1 MNPVDRVTET
11 GLGRRRGAKWA
22 EYGPGVLPRWVA
34 ELAEPIREALA
45 EPVAASD
52 TGTRS

>member
-1 MNPVDRVTET
+1 MSPPDRVTET
-11 GLGRRRGAKWA
+11 GLRRRRGAKWA
-22 EYGPGVLPRWVA
+22 EYGPDVLPMWDA